1 MQTVTDRLPKALEA
15 GAYELEWNGGP
26 YGAELVPKKFTLSK
40 GGQQVVEV
48 RRGPEF
54 AGEVRRTA
62 SDMGRAQVALL
73 ADGRQCLAAQTDG
86 TLVVWDLETGRPVRF
101 LKGHTGVVWGLAAL
115 RDGKR
120 AVSAG
125 NDGTLRLWDTT
136 TGEARI
142 IASDL
147 GNTWGLVLA
156 SNGVHALC
164 AFSNRLLLVDMAAG
178 KIVRQWAAG
187 TKGILSV
194 ALSPDGRW
202 GLTSDAGGQVILWDV
217 TTGKKEHSF
226 QSQATVATVVFSP
239 DGRLALST
247 SGDGTA
253 RLWDLAARKELHV
266 IRVPPT
272 LVTGALFSPDG
283 RRFLLTC
290 QDQTGRLYEVATR
303 EEIYRFTT
311 AGFFNF
317 QAIMAD
323 GRRLVLSNSGGLSVR
338 QLPGPDHPEG
348 QLLLQ
353 GDNVYAPVLVKGEGQ
368 PARTVNNTPGGTVLD
383 LRQGDYTL
391 EPTAQRSWPASRL
404 SAQRVS
410 VKAGRQ
416 VVVRVLR
423 DHAAGDADSR
433 AAGGG

>member
-1 MQTVTDRLPKALEA
+1 M
-15 GAYELEWNGGP
+15 
-26 YGAELVPKKFTLSK
+26 
-40 GGQQVVEV
+40 
-48 RRGPEF
+48 
-54 AGEVRRTA
+54 
-62 SDMGRAQVALL
+62 
-73 ADGRQCLAAQTDG
+73 
-86 TLVVWDLETGRPVRF
+86 
-101 LKGHTGVVWGLAAL
+101 
-115 RDGKR
+115 
-120 AVSAG
+120 
-125 NDGTLRLWDTT
+125 
-136 TGEARI
+136 
-142 IASDL
+142 
-147 GNTWGLVLA
+147 
-156 SNGVHALC
+156 
-164 AFSNRLLLVDMAAG
+164 
-178 KIVRQWAAG
+178 
-187 TKGILSV
+187 

-368 PARTVNNTPGGTVLD
+368 PVRTVNNTPGGTVLD

-423 DHAAGDADSR
+423 AITPLVTPTPERLAAGEKELKPLLAREGEPGVDRERLRADLLELAR
-433 AAGGG
+433 KYRGLPPALAAAGALRRLPSPLDRLDGDKVPAALRAEIGKGDPRQAPPGLAAVLRHRTTVRAFALRPDGAVLASGDGDGLLKLWDLATGKELRSWRANAGGVLRGGVQPGWQTAGQRR